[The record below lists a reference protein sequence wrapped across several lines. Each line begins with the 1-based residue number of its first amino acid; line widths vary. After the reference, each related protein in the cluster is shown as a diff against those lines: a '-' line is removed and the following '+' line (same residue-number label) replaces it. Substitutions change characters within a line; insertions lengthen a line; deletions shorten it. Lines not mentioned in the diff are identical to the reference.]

1 MHSNPNCCRNVNQ
14 NNEKSNTTSQTGH
27 PHRSTNNKCRREL
40 AGEVTV
46 VHVQWKWTWQKPLKS
61 MASACQKK
69 RKNKKKKP
77 PLKGASPRIRHPQF
91 WDDILRKWSFKRH
104 VHPNLH
110 CSSTC
115 NSQNITCKMS
125 ADRLKVKEDILHI
138 DNGPSLRRGKD
149 PLKLQ
154 NYVTCC

>member
-46 VHVQWKWTWQKPLKS
+46 VHVQWKWTWQQPLKS

-69 RKNKKKKP
+69 RKNKKKNHLSREPVLGSDIRTPGLISWESHHSKNTCTP
-77 PLKGASPRIRHPQF
+77 TFTAALLATAKTEPAKCPL
-91 WDDILRKWSFKRH
+91 
-104 VHPNLH
+104 
-110 CSSTC
+110 T
-115 NSQNITCKMS
+115 
-125 ADRLKVKEDILHI
+125 LKVKEDVLHT
-138 DNGPSLRRGKD
+138 DDGWLLSHEKA
-149 PLKLQ
+149 PLKLW
-154 NYVTCC
+154 NYATGH